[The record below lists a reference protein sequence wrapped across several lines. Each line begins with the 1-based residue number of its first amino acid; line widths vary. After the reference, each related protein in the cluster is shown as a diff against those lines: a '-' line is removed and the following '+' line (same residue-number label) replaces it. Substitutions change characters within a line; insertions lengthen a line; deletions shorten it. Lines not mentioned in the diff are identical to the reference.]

1 MTDAERDAKLREAA
15 HKLIEQIWAIEN
27 GACVRDAIQQADF
40 DRYVELATE
49 AILAERER
57 VRLEEARWWKEWAVK
72 YSMGVSVEG
81 RQAAYDRALTDR
93 S

>member
-57 VRLEEARWWKEWAVK
+57 VREE
-72 YSMGVSVEG
+72 
-81 RQAAYDRALTDR
+81 
-93 S
+93 